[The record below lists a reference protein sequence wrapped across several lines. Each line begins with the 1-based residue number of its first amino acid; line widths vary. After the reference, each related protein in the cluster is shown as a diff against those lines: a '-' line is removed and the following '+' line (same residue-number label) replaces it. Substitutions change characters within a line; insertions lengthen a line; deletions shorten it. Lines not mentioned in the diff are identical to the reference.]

1 MMLRVQRL
9 LCRKSYMHPPQR
21 NLAPVLNGGRE
32 RKQSEQ
38 HNPRRFGFEGSIV
51 VFLAV
56 GEKLISL
63 TYFSFLID
71 VIIISIKINPWTLR
85 HDNLCDLF
93 YLRKETLEFKTQTV
107 KCEEKFKEFL
117 EVASSCLFH
126 VWVLHF
132 LSHAHLNRMLIFVE
146 RFA

>member
-1 MMLRVQRL
+1 MEGE
-9 LCRKSYMHPPQR
+9 KENSR
-21 NLAPVLNGGRE
+21 NNTTHVDLGL
-32 RKQSEQ
+32 
-38 HNPRRFGFEGSIV
+38 EGSIV

-71 VIIISIKINPWTLR
+71 VIIISIKINPGTLR
-85 HDNLCDLF
+85 HDNL
-93 YLRKETLEFKTQTV
+93 KETLEFKTQTV

>member
-1 MMLRVQRL
+1 MEGE
-9 LCRKSYMHPPQR
+9 KENSR
-21 NLAPVLNGGRE
+21 NNTTHVDLGL
-32 RKQSEQ
+32 
-38 HNPRRFGFEGSIV
+38 EGSIV

-71 VIIISIKINPWTLR
+71 VIIISLKINPWTLR

-93 YLRKETLEFKTQTV
+93 YLRKETLEFKTQAV

-132 LSHAHLNRMLIFVE
+132 LSHARLNRMLMFVE

>member
-1 MMLRVQRL
+1 MEGE
-9 LCRKSYMHPPQR
+9 KENSR
-21 NLAPVLNGGRE
+21 NNTTHVDLGL
-32 RKQSEQ
+32 
-38 HNPRRFGFEGSIV
+38 EGSIV

-71 VIIISIKINPWTLR
+71 VIIISIKINPGTLR

-126 VWVLHF
+126 EF
-132 LSHAHLNRMLIFVE
+132 SIFYPTHIWIE
-146 RFA
+146 C